1 MNTKV
6 LYELTAEAY
15 DNAKVHGFYPGTY
28 DDSDYLAAIHE
39 ELSEA
44 FRCWNKHEPWYKL
57 SPKPDGIY
65 FELADAVIR
74 LLSYCGYKG
83 LTLYEYDFST
93 DRPYTESD
101 LTDMIMLSHGE
112 ISQYYEAL
120 LNDVDEDEYVQALF
134 VKCAE
139 LTLSRFV
146 ARIEAFID
154 EATDS
159 VLSLGELIATKMEY
173 NRTRE
178 MKHGGNNV

>member
-1 MNTKV
+1 MDTKI
-6 LYELTAEAY
+6 LYELTLEAY
-15 DNAKVHGFYPGTY
+15 DNAKAHGFYPGTY

-44 FRCWNKHEPWYKL
+44 FRCWNKHQPWYKL
-57 SPKPDGIY
+57 EPKPDGIY

-83 LTLYEYDFST
+83 LTLSEYDFNT

-120 LNDVDEDEYVQALF
+120 SNDADDEYSQKLF
-134 VKCAE
+134 EKCAE

-154 EATDS
+154 EASDGVFS
-159 VLSLGELIATKMEY
+159 LSELISIKMDY